1 MITLNLHNICQV
13 PALLFKIIS
22 QTQDWRHIRAA
33 RTRKNCLPQRLDE
46 NAPNYYLISEGW
58 ISIMFAIIQLVDS
71 LISLYLWCLFIFVIL
86 TWLIH
91 FGVVNTQ
98 NRLVYLVVDFLYKIT
113 DPVLRP
119 IRNILPNLG
128 GIDISPIILVLALIF
143 IRNLIVVDLAKL
155 M

>member
-1 MITLNLHNICQV
+1 
-13 PALLFKIIS
+13 
-22 QTQDWRHIRAA
+22 
-33 RTRKNCLPQRLDE
+33 
-46 NAPNYYLISEGW
+46 
-58 ISIMFAIIQLVDS
+58 MFAIIQLVDS

-98 NRLVYLVVDFLYKIT
+98 NRLVYLIVDFLYKIT

>member
-1 MITLNLHNICQV
+1 MSGASFTIQDHKPNSRLATHKSCQNEKKLFAAKTWWEC
-13 PALLFKIIS
+13 PKLL
-22 QTQDWRHIRAA
+22 
-33 RTRKNCLPQRLDE
+33 P
-46 NAPNYYLISEGW
+46 YVEGW

-119 IRNILPNLG
+119 IRTILPNLG

>member
-1 MITLNLHNICQV
+1 MGSEMC
-13 PALLFKIIS
+13 
-22 QTQDWRHIRAA
+22 IR
-33 RTRKNCLPQRLDE
+33 D
-46 NAPNYYLISEGW
+46 S
-58 ISIMFAIIQLVDS
+58 S